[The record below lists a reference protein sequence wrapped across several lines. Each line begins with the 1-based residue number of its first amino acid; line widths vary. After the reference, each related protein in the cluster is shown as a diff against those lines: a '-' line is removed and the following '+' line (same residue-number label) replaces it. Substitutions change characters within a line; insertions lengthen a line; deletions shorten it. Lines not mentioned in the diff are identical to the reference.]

1 MTTKDL
7 RKEIN
12 RVIQEVPEN
21 FLEDILSYLRNIE
34 KRSKQDIEALSDLSG
49 YSRRI
54 RNYLKNSQNDQ
65 GGVGHCHS

>member
-34 KRSKQDIEALSDLSG
+34 KKSKKDIDALSNLK
-49 YSRRI
+49 RI
-54 RNYLKNSQNDQ
+54 FKEDHELLEKLAK
-65 GGVGHCHS
+65 